1 MDRIIFLLVIGL
13 GIWLGHRILKAVRRK
28 WKERLELRDP
38 EMEEI
43 LWHPTLEDIKPS
55 IKEEIDALED
65 GWGDPNDMD
74 FPEPARDWGIDSKS
88 DLNSK
93 F

>member
-1 MDRIIFLLVIGL
+1 MDRIIFLFVIGL
-13 GIWLGHRILKAVRRK
+13 GIWFGYWVLKTMRRK

-65 GWGDPNDMD
+65 GRG
-74 FPEPARDWGIDSKS
+74 
-88 DLNSK
+88 
-93 F
+93 

>member
-1 MDRIIFLLVIGL
+1 MDRIIFLFVIGL
-13 GIWLGHRILKAVRRK
+13 GIWFGYLVLKTMRRK

-65 GWGDPNDMD
+65 GRG
-74 FPEPARDWGIDSKS
+74 
-88 DLNSK
+88 
-93 F
+93 